1 MDIVNNININDFKNT
16 IFDESLHDYINGNL
30 IVKLKKINRNDN
42 DVNKLIKNITI
53 DFYLHKNKIS
63 NNNEN
68 YIKYSNLYDNI
79 INNTTIEKKLNNIVN
94 TRFYDSKEFI
104 NSENEE
110 KEWEEDKRLHYQSY
124 FGRYN
129 DLLHII
135 NYYDKIIEEYE
146 NKEYEFEDDDNEL
159 KYDDDEY
166 DEYYDDYYEE
176 YENEFYEDYED
187 DYDY

>member
-1 MDIVNNININDFKNT
+1 MFNTKFK
-16 IFDESLHDYINGNL
+16 IFSIGNWPL
-30 IVKLKKINRNDN
+30 
-42 DVNKLIKNITI
+42 T
-53 DFYLHKNKIS
+53 LHKNKIS

-79 INNTTIEKKLNNIVN
+79 INNTTIEKKFNNIVN

-135 NYYDKIIEEYE
+135 NYYDKLIEEQE
-146 NKEYEFEDDDNEL
+146 NKEYNFEDDEKEL
-159 KYDDDEY
+159 KFDDEDF
-166 DEYYDDYYEE
+166 DEYYDDYYDEN
-176 YENEFYEDYED
+176 YENEYYEEFILNNILNILLYNSSFLVLS
-187 DYDY
+187 